1 MGRRKTLTKSEVQ
14 NLRANIM
21 RSATQ
26 LANRLSDNALGKLD
40 NELTAGQIKSAVALL
55 GSVLPAQ
62 QATTFEDVTDN
73 SRTAEDMAEE
83 LQAMR
88 KQLISELTPDE
99 ISQVIGTAH

>member
-21 RSATQ
+21 RTATQ
-26 LANRLSDNALGKLD
+26 LANRLSDNAMGKLD

-62 QATTFEDVTDN
+62 QATTFEDITDATQ
-73 SRTAEDMAEE
+73 SPEEMAVELAE
-83 LQAMR
+83 LR
-88 KQLISELTPDE
+88 KQLIAELTPDE
-99 ISQVIGTAH
+99 INQVKGIQH